1 MKKFSLFLALG
12 VLLSGCTSKQEVCRQ
27 LGAGMISDSQAY
39 KKLGKPNLKI
49 LEDSMKK
56 ILQDL
61 EWHSE
66 EVVQIFVEVTWEVI
80 K

>member
-39 KKLGKPNLKI
+39 KKLGKPKLKNLRGFNE
-49 LEDSMKK
+49 EDSATLRKALGGSGADFCRGYMRGY
-56 ILQDL
+56 
-61 EWHSE
+61 
-66 EVVQIFVEVTWEVI
+66 
-80 K
+80 